1 MNATRRISLRHY
13 RLAGTLTAGLL
24 AILGCQ
30 DDVTSPRGPETEAA
44 EASLAQASN
53 TWIARAQTPR
63 RLSGSAVGASSNAA
77 GEWFVHV
84 FGGNNGDRSN
94 FPSQRYNVET
104 NTWGG
109 GSGALVNATD
119 LNGVGKIGNRLY
131 FTGGRRCCGED
142 DLVYNKTWA
151 YEPSTDRL
159 FQRAN
164 LPRAT
169 TSGVTGVIA
178 GKLYVLAGY
187 CSGQTADPGHCTVE
201 GQVRQFWRYDPATN
215 TWIVR
220 RQPPH
225 FHAGGAGAVIN
236 GKFYVVGDCCIEG
249 TRTKLDVYDPVTN
262 TWTTLRASLPFEE
275 NRITGRQQFSA
286 AVIQN
291 KMFVLQS
298 GSINGE
304 RMIKGYLYDPVTNT
318 WNERP
323 IQVPPIFGQI
333 VQVQLDGQPR
343 LFLPG
348 SPRSYLYKP

>member
-1 MNATRRISLRHY
+1 MNTTRRISPRRY
-13 RLAGTLTAGLL
+13 RLAPTLTALL

-44 EASLAQASN
+44 EASLVQASN

-63 RLSGSAVGASSNAA
+63 ALHGSAVGAAPNAA
-77 GEWFVHV
+77 GDWFVHV
-84 FGGNNGDRSN
+84 FGGDNGDRSN

-109 GSGALVNATD
+109 GSGAVIPATD
-119 LNGVGKIGNRLY
+119 LNGVGKIGNRLF
-131 FTGGRRCCGED
+131 FTGGRQCCGED
-142 DLVYNKTWA
+142 GRVFNKTWA

-164 LPRAT
+164 PPRAT

-178 GKLYVLAGY
+178 GKLYVLAGF

-201 GQVRQFWRYDPATN
+201 GPVRQFWRYDPATN

-225 FHAGGAGAVIN
+225 FHTSGAGAVIN
-236 GKFYVVGDCCIEG
+236 GKFYVVGDCCTEG
-249 TRTKLDVYDPVTN
+249 SITALDVYDPVTN
-262 TWTTLRASLPFEE
+262 TWTTPTRLPFEQS
-275 NRITGRQQFSA
+275 RITGKQQFTA

-291 KMFVLQS
+291 KIFVLQS
-298 GSINGE
+298 GSINHE
-304 RMIKGYLYDPVTNT
+304 RMIKGYLYDPVTNS
-318 WNERP
+318 WNSRP
-323 IQVPPIFGQI
+323 VPVPPIFRQI

>member
-1 MNATRRISLRHY
+1 MNTTRRISPRRY
-13 RLAGTLTAGLL
+13 RLAAILTALL

-30 DDVTSPRGPETEAA
+30 DDVTSPRGPETEAP

-63 RLSGSAVGASSNAA
+63 ALSGYSVGAAPNAA

-84 FGGNNGDRSN
+84 FGGDNGDRSN
-94 FPSQRYNVET
+94 FPSQRYNVKT
-104 NTWGG
+104 NSWGG
-109 GSGALVNATD
+109 GTGALVNATD
-119 LNGVGKIGNRLY
+119 MNGVGKIGNRLY
-131 FTGGRRCCGED
+131 FTGGGRCCGED
-142 DLVYNKTWA
+142 DPVYNKTWA

-164 LPRAT
+164 MPRAT
-169 TSGVTGVIA
+169 TSGVTGVID

-187 CSGQTADPGHCTVE
+187 CSGQTADPGHCTVG
-201 GQVRQFWRYDPATN
+201 GQVRQFYRYDPATN
-215 TWIVR
+215 TWINR

-225 FHAGGAGAVIN
+225 IHTSGAGAVIN

-249 TRTKLDVYDPVTN
+249 SRTQLDVYDPVTN
-262 TWTTLRASLPFEE
+262 TWTTRAGLPFEE
-275 NRITGRQQFSA
+275 HRSTGRQQFSA

-318 WNERP
+318 WNYRP
-323 IQVPPIFGQI
+323 VPPIFGQI
-333 VQVQLDGQPR
+333 VRVQLDGQAR

-348 SPRSYLYKP
+348 SPRSYLYAP